1 MEQGVLFSRVR
12 VLHAACFAPA
22 VGVVIGNREVVQELR
37 YGEASGYTRITGGFR
52 RVTIVSRDTGEE
64 LLSETVPFPEGSQ
77 QTLVLCST
85 MNQLSLVPMPETACD
100 AGKGKGCF
108 RTANFTFDD
117 GPFRVMQDGDTV
129 FACVAPCSVTSFLPA
144 AAGSYDF
151 WLTRTEDCAS
161 LPEFAK
167 QAPGS
172 TDTGGMV
179 RPESESAGASAGR
192 EEAAAFPES
201 MSGMPLPESAG
212 EIYVRVMPGVSY
224 TACILGACG
233 SDVPLEIKILEF

>member
-22 VGVVIGNREVVQELR
+22 VGVVIGNREVVKELR
-37 YGEASGYTRITGGFR
+37 YGEASGYARITGGFR
-52 RVTIVSRDTGEE
+52 RVTVVSRETGEE

-77 QTLVLCST
+77 LTLVICNT
-85 MNQLSLVPMPETACD
+85 MNQLSLIPMPETVCD

-108 RTANFTFDD
+108 RVANYTFDD
-117 GPFRVMQDGDTV
+117 GPFRVLQDRDTV
-129 FACVAPCSVTSFLPA
+129 FACVAPGACTSFLPA

-151 WLTRTEDCAS
+151 WLAETEDCAAMAE
-161 LPEFAK
+161 PAY
-167 QAPGS
+167 GG
-172 TDTGGMV
+172 TGTQSMR
-179 RPESESAGASAGR
+179 RPESGDAQVSNSANR
-192 EEAAAFPES
+192 
-201 MSGMPLPESAG
+201 MPLPESAG